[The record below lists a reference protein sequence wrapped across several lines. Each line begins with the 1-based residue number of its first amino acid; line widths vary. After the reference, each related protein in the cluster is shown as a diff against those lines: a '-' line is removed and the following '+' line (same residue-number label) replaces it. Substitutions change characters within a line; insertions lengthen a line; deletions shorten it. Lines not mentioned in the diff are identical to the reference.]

1 MLTSS
6 IPFADSLAA
15 RMVVEGFEAILWQF
29 RAWVS
34 SFSGEE
40 PHIQIH
46 SLLAPPLLLLS
57 TYKAFAGLFAVV
69 QGVLSVLEHLMPIID
84 FWKSKLSAFSRY
96 N

>member
-15 RMVVEGFEAILWQF
+15 RMVVEGFEAILMAIS

-34 SFSGEE
+34 SFSGGRTSYTD
-40 PHIQIH
+40 P
-46 SLLAPPLLLLS
+46 SLLAPPLLLYH

-69 QGVLSVLEHLMPIID
+69 QGVLSVLGHLMLHYRLLEVQIERLQP
-84 FWKSKLSAFSRY
+84 L
-96 N
+96 